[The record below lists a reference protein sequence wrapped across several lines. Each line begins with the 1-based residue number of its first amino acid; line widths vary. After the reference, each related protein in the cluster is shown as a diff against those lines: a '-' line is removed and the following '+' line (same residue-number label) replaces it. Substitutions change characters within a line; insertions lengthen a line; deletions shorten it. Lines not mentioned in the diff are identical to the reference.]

1 MRVYHREGAGRPIRV
16 LWTLEEAGL
25 PYELTILSREEAAAA
40 EHRARQPLGRVPV
53 IETDDATLFE
63 SAALCLHVAELNPQ
77 AELIPA
83 PGTVERALV
92 YQWMFFAMTEIEPPA
107 IQVFRAGGGGEA
119 AAESAAARCQAA
131 IDAVDAARGGE
142 EYLIGHRFSV
152 ADIVLS
158 EVARMPGRLGA
169 GQPGANLS
177 AYLDRLE
184 KRPARERAAAKLA

>member
-53 IETDDATLFE
+53 IEPDDATLFE

-107 IQVFRAGGGGEA
+107 IQVFRAGSGGEA
-119 AAESAAARCQAA
+119 AAESAADRCQAA
-131 IDAVDAARGGE
+131 IDAVDPPSEAR
-142 EYLIGHRFSV
+142 ST
-152 ADIVLS
+152 
-158 EVARMPGRLGA
+158 
-169 GQPGANLS
+169 
-177 AYLDRLE
+177 
-184 KRPARERAAAKLA
+184 